1 MSFEQ
6 NSIFGA
12 WFNDEANEAPVA
24 VAEREPGQ
32 PPAQKNDM
40 TEYRSALQSFGG
52 AARVPSFPAVE
63 DFGLVVEE
71 PAPATAESISVAQ
84 AVTTTATATT
94 ERTENTQSTESI
106 QELVT
111 PQEFSLEV
119 SSPDPEETQPIPAQ
133 VAENINIRRQGE
145 NPYDFMKR
153 LLDDVNST
161 PVQWMSK
168 YAPWMRDMFQGPDIV
183 EQTEW
188 GDNAAVYEMKGGR
201 GYGWRYVIPSNG
213 DEPYQQLTSPDGN
226 ALASFSAS
234 GKIMSSR
241 NTTRSTRMS

>member
-32 PPAQKNDM
+32 PPAQKNM
-40 TEYRSALQSFGG
+40 NEYRSALQSFGG
-52 AARVPSFPAVE
+52 AVRVPSFPAVE

-71 PAPATAESISVAQ
+71 QAAPVAPTESVQVAEAVAAVAQ
-84 AVTTTATATT
+84 VQT
-94 ERTENTQSTESI
+94 EAQI
-106 QELVT
+106 A
-111 PQEFSLEV
+111 QEFLEV
-119 SSPDPEETQPIPAQ
+119 STPDPEETQPIPAQ
-133 VAENINIRRQGE
+133 VTENINVRRQGE

-153 LLDDVNST
+153 LLDDDSSA
-161 PVQWMSK
+161 PVQWMAK

-201 GYGWRYVIPSNG
+201 GYGWRFVIPSNG

-241 NTTRSTRMS
+241 NTTRTTRMS